1 MIDFTLRYPL
11 TQLLKTV
18 LLLGL
23 LLPAML
29 CFAEATDDSPVVNPP
44 NAPIKIQ
51 ADSAIFNEQDGTTE
65 YIGTVIMQQGLLEIT
80 ADLIV
85 ISTDDGGLRE
95 LIASGNPVRYSQTK
109 TSLKPSIKAEAHKI
123 HYFKLDE
130 RMELTGSAF
139 LEQDDQSFSAPR
151 IEYSLEKQTL
161 KALGGTDGKHQGRVI
176 MVIPARTT
184 P

>member
-1 MIDFTLRYPL
+1 MIDFTVCLPL
-11 TQLLKTV
+11 KRLLKT
-18 LLLGL
+18 LLSLGL

-29 CFAEATDDSPVVNPP
+29 CFAEEINDSSDLSQP
-44 NAPIKIQ
+44 NDPIKIQ
-51 ADSAIFNEQDGTTE
+51 ADSAVFNEKNGSTE
-65 YIGTVIMQQGLLEIT
+65 YIGTVIMQQGSLEIT

-85 ISTDDGGLRE
+85 ILTDDAGLRE
-95 LIASGNPVRYSQTK
+95 LIASGNPVRYNQTK

-139 LEQDDQSFSAPR
+139 LEQDGQSFSAPR
-151 IEYSLEKQTL
+151 IEYSLDKQTL
-161 KALGGTDGKHQGRVI
+161 KALGGTEGENQGRVI